1 MTKRIKPSILTI
13 EANASCQLRCPTCP
27 TTSKGYPPM
36 VGSGY
41 LKFVDFKNLIDRN
54 PQIKEVSFDNRGEMF
69 LNKDLL
75 QIIEY
80 GAQKSIKMFA
90 NGGVNLNHVDDGVLE
105 GLVKYR
111 FRSLLCSI
119 DGASPETYRIYRV
132 RGDFHRVME
141 HIRQINELKLHYRS
155 PYPVLGWQFVV
166 FGHNEHEIRLAKEM
180 AKKLN
185 MQFSP
190 KMSWDSKYSPIRD
203 KEFVMAETGWPVVTR
218 EEFEE
223 TMGKNYMR
231 DVCLPLW
238 NSPRVNWDGKI
249 MGCCWNSW
257 GDFGGNAFHDGL
269 VSAINNEKITL
280 AREML
285 LGKRGP
291 IDGIP
296 CTTCDMYMKIKE
308 SRRFFTALEV
318 NCHSLRR
325 FVSTFQANRDSRWYG
340 VARFLYHNFFAW
352 KS

>member
-1 MTKRIKPSILTI
+1 
-13 EANASCQLRCPTCP
+13 
-27 TTSKGYPPM
+27 
-36 VGSGY
+36 
-41 LKFVDFKNLIDRN
+41 
-54 PQIKEVSFDNRGEMF
+54 
-69 LNKDLL
+69 
-75 QIIEY
+75 
-80 GAQKSIKMFA
+80 
-90 NGGVNLNHVDDGVLE
+90 
-105 GLVKYR
+105 
-111 FRSLLCSI
+111 
-119 DGASPETYRIYRV
+119 
-132 RGDFHRVME
+132 
-141 HIRQINELKLHYRS
+141 
-155 PYPVLGWQFVV
+155 
-166 FGHNEHEIRLAKEM
+166 
-180 AKKLN
+180 
-185 MQFSP
+185 
-190 KMSWDSKYSPIRD
+190 
-203 KEFVMAETGWPVVTR
+203 
-218 EEFEE
+218 
-223 TMGKNYMR
+223 MGKNYMR

-352 KS
+352 KSWNITFTIFLTTLRIYQSNIEDVKFLVEMCGTLFSSSLVNLSHAAWSVASACIASMFASTCGMSL